1 MSGKILVV
9 DDDKKTV
16 ELIRIYLEREG
27 HLVVAAY
34 DGKQALDLARRK
46 RFDLVVLD
54 LMLPEMNGLDVCRT
68 LRESSDVPIVML
80 TARTTEEDVLLGL
93 GLGADD
99 YIPKPFSP
107 RTLVARVQ
115 AVLRRTGNLDAIEP
129 TQIQVG
135 DLEMDYVRH
144 EVHIKK
150 QPVDLT
156 PKEFKVLE
164 IMIREPGRVFSRN
177 DLLENAFGFSYEG
190 LDRTVDV
197 HIMNLRRKIEANPAR
212 PIYIET
218 VYGVGYRL
226 AEVHHAA

>member
-1 MSGKILVV
+1 MGGKILVV

-16 ELIRIYLEREG
+16 DLIRLYLEREG
-27 HLVVAAY
+27 YWVVAAY
-34 DGKQALDLARRK
+34 NGKQALDLARRK

-54 LMLPEMNGLDVCRT
+54 LMLPEMDGLDVCRA
-68 LRESSDVPIVML
+68 LREESDIPIVML
-80 TARTTEEDVLLGL
+80 TARTTEEDMLLGL

-115 AVLRRTGNLDAIEP
+115 AVLRRTGNVDIAAP
-129 TQIQVG
+129 AQIQIG
-135 DLEMDYVRH
+135 DLEMDYLRH
-144 EVHIKK
+144 EVRVKK
-150 QPVDLT
+150 QPVNLT

-164 IMIREPGRVFSRN
+164 ILIREPGRVFSRGE
-177 DLLENAFGFSYEG
+177 LLENAFGFSYEG
-190 LDRTVDV
+190 LERTVDV

-212 PIYIET
+212 PTYIET

-226 AEVHHAA
+226 ADIHHVT

>member
-1 MSGKILVV
+1 MGGKILVV

-16 ELIRIYLEREG
+16 ELIRLYLEREG

-34 DGKQALDLARRK
+34 NGKEALDLARRK

-54 LMLPEMNGLDVCRT
+54 LMLPEMDGLDVCRT
-68 LRESSDVPIVML
+68 LREDSDIPIVML

-93 GLGADD
+93 DLGADD

-115 AVLRRTGNLDAIEP
+115 AVLRRTGNVDTTEP
-129 TQIQVG
+129 AQIQVG
-135 DLEMDYVRH
+135 DLEMDYMRH
-144 EVHIKK
+144 EVRVQK

-164 IMIREPGRVFSRN
+164 IMIREPGRVFSRVE
-177 DLLENAFGFSYEG
+177 LLENAFGFSYEG
-190 LDRTVDV
+190 LERTVDV

-212 PIYIET
+212 PAYIET

-226 AEVHHAA
+226 AEVHHVT

>member
-1 MSGKILVV
+1 MGSKILVV

-16 ELIRIYLEREG
+16 DLIRIYLEREG

-34 DGKQALDLARRK
+34 DGKQALDLAHRK

-54 LMLPEMNGLDVCRT
+54 LMLPEMDGLDVCQS
-68 LRESSDVPIVML
+68 LREESDIPIIML
-80 TARTTEEDVLLGL
+80 TARTTEEDMLLGL

-115 AVLRRTGNLDAIEP
+115 AVLRRTGNLDTTEP
-129 TQIQVG
+129 THLQVG

-144 EVHIKK
+144 EVHIQK

-190 LDRTVDV
+190 LERTVDV

-226 AEVHHAA
+226 AEVHHVS

>member
-1 MSGKILVV
+1 MGGKILVV

-16 ELIRIYLEREG
+16 DLIRLYLEREG

-34 DGKQALDLARRK
+34 NGKEALDLARRK

-54 LMLPEMNGLDVCRT
+54 LMLPEMDGLDVCRT
-68 LRESSDVPIVML
+68 LRENSDIPIVMI
-80 TARTTEEDVLLGL
+80 TARTTEEEVLLGL

-115 AVLRRTGNLDAIEP
+115 AVLRRTGNIDTTEAA
-129 TQIQVG
+129 QIQVG
-135 DLEMDYVRH
+135 DLEMDYMRH
-144 EVHIKK
+144 EVRVQK
-150 QPVDLT
+150 QSVDLT

-164 IMIREPGRVFSRN
+164 IMIREPGRVFSRGE
-177 DLLENAFGFSYEG
+177 LLENAFGFSYEG
-190 LDRTVDV
+190 LERTVDV
-197 HIMNLRRKIEANPAR
+197 HIMNLRRKIETNPVR
-212 PIYIET
+212 PVYIET

-226 AEVHHAA
+226 AEVHHVT

>member
-1 MSGKILVV
+1 MGGKILVV

-16 ELIRIYLEREG
+16 DLIRLYLEREG

-34 DGKQALDLARRK
+34 NGKEALDLARRK

-54 LMLPEMNGLDVCRT
+54 LMLPEMDGLDVCRT
-68 LRESSDVPIVML
+68 LRENSDIPIVML

-115 AVLRRTGNLDAIEP
+115 AVLRRTGNIDTTEAA
-129 TQIQVG
+129 QIQVG
-135 DLEMDYVRH
+135 DLEMDYMRH
-144 EVHIKK
+144 EVRVQK
-150 QPVDLT
+150 QSVDLT

-164 IMIREPGRVFSRN
+164 IMIREPGRVFSRGE
-177 DLLENAFGFSYEG
+177 LLENAFGFSYEG
-190 LDRTVDV
+190 LERTVDV
-197 HIMNLRRKIEANPAR
+197 HIMNLRRKIETNPVR
-212 PIYIET
+212 PVYIET

-226 AEVHHAA
+226 AEVHHVT